1 MDPSTLSWT
10 DVDTIFE
17 RESEKISKAGL
28 SYTQAGEYLADKYGV
43 YISPTWAS
51 YFARWQKQRA
61 SSNKVDDG
69 SRSNTP
75 ALLTSNSPSIRITAR
90 VGPAPSSSLSAPNRS
105 IQTTSANANANAS
118 LARPSS
124 SSSRPGN
131 RRRKSRSRSPS
142 SIELSDLSSD
152 SSDDELSPSSAG
164 GGAGAG
170 AGGSRI
176 GMTGNAE
183 YMTDEMMCQ
192 IFEKGYKGWEM
203 KGMSRADIAIELE
216 KTVSFFVF
224 FLCARLW
231 WLMREAGGSV
241 HARVMANLL
250 YELED
255 EKGPFCLPG
264 QKGEGEGKE

>member
-17 RESEKISKAGL
+17 RESETISKAGL
-28 SYTQAGEYLADKYGV
+28 SHTQAGEYLADKYGV

-51 YFARWQKQRA
+51 YFARWQKQR
-61 SSNKVDDG
+61 SSSSKLDDE
-69 SRSNTP
+69 SRPNTP
-75 ALLTSNSPSIRITAR
+75 AFLTSNPPSIRITAR
-90 VGPAPSSSLSAPNRS
+90 VGPAPASSSSANRS
-105 IQTTSANANANAS
+105 IHTASVNANASS

-142 SIELSDLSSD
+142 SIELSDLSSG
-152 SSDDELSPSSAG
+152 SSDDELSPSSV
-164 GGAGAG
+164 GAGAG
-170 AGGSRI
+170 AGASGSRI
-176 GMTGNAE
+176 AMTGNAE
-183 YMTDEMMCQ
+183 YMTNEMMCQ

-216 KTVSFFVF
+216 KTVSFFVVF
-224 FLCARLW
+224 FTCARLW

-255 EKGPFCLPG
+255 KKGPFCLLG
-264 QKGEGEGKE
+264 QKGEGEGKK

>member
-17 RESEKISKAGL
+17 RESETISKARL
-28 SYTQAGEYLADKYGV
+28 SHTQAGEYLADKYGV

-51 YFARWQKQRA
+51 YFARWQKQR
-61 SSNKVDDG
+61 SSSSKLDDE

-75 ALLTSNSPSIRITAR
+75 ALLTSNPPSIRITAR
-90 VGPAPSSSLSAPNRS
+90 VGPAPASSSSANRS
-105 IQTTSANANANAS
+105 IHMASVNANASS

-142 SIELSDLSSD
+142 SIELSDLSSG
-152 SSDDELSPSSAG
+152 SSDDELSPSSV
-164 GGAGAG
+164 GAGAS
-170 AGGSRI
+170 GSRI
-176 GMTGNAE
+176 GITGNAE
-183 YMTDEMMCQ
+183 YMTNEMMCQ

-216 KTVSFFVF
+216 KTVSFFVVF
-224 FLCARLW
+224 FSCARLW

-255 EKGPFCLPG
+255 KKGTFCLLG
-264 QKGEGEGKE
+264 QKGEGEGKK